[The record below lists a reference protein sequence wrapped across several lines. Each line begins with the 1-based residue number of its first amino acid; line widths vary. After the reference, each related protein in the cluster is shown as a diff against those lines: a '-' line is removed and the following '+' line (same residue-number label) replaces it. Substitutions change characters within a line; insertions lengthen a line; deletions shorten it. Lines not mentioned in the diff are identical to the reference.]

1 MTQPREFAAIVQGFG
16 TMMHGVS
23 ARWAKRDGQWMVALS
38 GTNPGHDYSGQEI
51 LVESSKGTKKVIL
64 GEKVSDWGT
73 GSYYLPER
81 NG

>member
-23 ARWAKRDGQWMVALS
+23 ARWTKHDGQWMVVLK
-38 GTNPGHDYSGQEI
+38 GGYPGVDYSGQEI
-51 LVESSKGTKKVIL
+51 LVESSKGTKRVIL
-64 GEKVSDWGT
+64 AEKVADWGT